1 MRVTD
6 LKTRRKR
13 LIAVII
19 DPAPDKEYFGFE
31 ADNTTGMPL
40 IDATLCAERAVDVG
54 DVYTESEL
62 FELIDES
69 FYRRAYSRAIWYLS
83 RSDCSRKE
91 LFSKLVRA
99 FPEETVARVCDR
111 AEELGLID
119 DERYAARLAE
129 NYLTNKSIAA
139 RKAEMLMVGKGI
151 DRESARTALDEIE
164 VDNVATICSLIEKK
178 YRSRMDDR
186 AGVEK
191 TAAAL
196 ARRGFS
202 FSDIREAIK
211 KYNDEAELTED

>member
-1 MRVTD
+1 M
-6 LKTRRKR
+6 
-13 LIAVII
+13 
-19 DPAPDKEYFGFE
+19 
-31 ADNTTGMPL
+31 
-40 IDATLCAERAVDVG
+40 
-54 DVYTESEL
+54 
-62 FELIDES
+62 
-69 FYRRAYSRAIWYLS
+69 SRP
-83 RSDCSRKE
+83 DCSRKE

-99 FPEETVARVCDR
+99 FPEEAVARVCDR

-139 RKAEMLMVGKGI
+139 RKAEMLMIGKGI